1 MYEVAVVHGAGK
13 GRWGYV
19 VGPEIIVMIA
29 LGRKK
34 YMQYVLLE
42 AQEPNCQILIM

>member
-1 MYEVAVVHGAGK
+1 MYEVAVVHGAKKGK
-13 GRWGYV
+13 VMWS
-19 VGPEIIVMIA
+19 GPEIIVMIA